1 MNRLIRELL
10 LNNYI
15 MPREIITVQVG
26 QCGNQIGLRF
36 WDLALREHVKYNKD
50 MVYDDA
56 LSSFFRNVDGK
67 KGAAGDLSTGSLIND
82 LKARAII
89 VDMESGVIDKKIL
102 GGELRDL
109 FDQKMILTDQVG
121 SGCGNNWAQG
131 HMEYGPQYRETIENQ
146 VR

>member
-1 MNRLIRELL
+1 
-10 LNNYI
+10 
-15 MPREIITVQVG
+15 
-26 QCGNQIGLRF
+26 
-36 WDLALREHVKYNKD
+36 

-67 KGAAGDLSTGSLIND
+67 KGVAGLTSDLSTGSLIND

-109 FDQKMILTDQVG
+109 FDQKMILTD
-121 SGCGNNWAQG
+121 
-131 HMEYGPQYRETIENQ
+131 
-146 VR
+146 